1 MLQASRDLNQI
12 TAIILIV
19 SQNSATDKAGGMN
32 LGSHI
37 VLNQTDLLLYHQNS
51 LGVGV
56 RGELKQVW
64 T

>member
-1 MLQASRDLNQI
+1 MLLASRDLNQI

-37 VLNQTDLLLYHQNS
+37 ALNQTDLLLYHQ
-51 LGVGV
+51 
-56 RGELKQVW
+56 KQPW
-64 T
+64 CRSEWGA